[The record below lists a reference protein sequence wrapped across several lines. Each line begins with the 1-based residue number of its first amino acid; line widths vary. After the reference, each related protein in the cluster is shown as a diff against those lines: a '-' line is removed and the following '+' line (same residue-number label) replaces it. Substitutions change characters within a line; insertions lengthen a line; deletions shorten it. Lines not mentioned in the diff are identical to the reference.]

1 VNLTV
6 LYALLAYAGVKQKC
20 NGNQQGDHNSERV
33 CRTILSYLVAWL
45 LPMVLVMLL
54 FAAVVAN
61 THLLQDVNDC
71 SCWCRPS
78 LGNIIPS
85 AKGRDPATTEFRG
98 SVRKLVVAF
107 AAVIGTHFLAGFII
121 LVIVYGSMIRMIR
134 RMRERNATRGH
145 GATGNYG
152 AMGHPLTEPVLERA
166 EFQAKRRVTYFVI
179 VFMVTGLFSEPDT
192 MTYNYSYPLVV
203 HCVHL
208 LLSDLI
214 LCVELM
220 FFDVMKLVKEENQ
233 SPAVNEN
240 ETRAQKIYYITL
252 CLQSVTITQQGFLNA
267 IVYGWTREDF
277 LSIMAL
283 GGRKKC
289 QSDVTQ
295 LVSDISDSE
304 DEEEEAGQQDT
315 PGRRRR
321 DEISREHSFNNATYN
336 NSDYE
341 EQLETSVHQ

>member
-1 VNLTV
+1 LQCVTVNLTV

-179 VFMVTGLFSEPDT
+179 VFMVTGLF
-192 MTYNYSYPLVV
+192 N
-203 HCVHL
+203 
-208 LLSDLI
+208 LI